1 MPPTAR
7 DDQFTLRGTFAERLA
22 LAGSRRSVY
31 DFLVDADTLLPLV
44 PGVARIVAHG
54 GGAYRL
60 VFVPV
65 GAMGLQFTLELELRV
80 SGDGASTVKLHSVP
94 TDISPLEPN
103 SALGDF
109 NATLV
114 LTERGAETAIDGNAT
129 LVVVDTIPPM
139 LRRMPRMLLER
150 TTSLAVGKQ
159 METIG
164 RDLMRNVATAYEG
177 RRTEGRQERI

>member
-1 MPPTAR
+1 MPLTAR
-7 DDQFTLRGTFAERLA
+7 DDQFTLRGAFAERLT

-44 PGVARIVAHG
+44 PNVERIVAHG

-60 VFVPV
+60 VFAPV
-65 GAMGLQFTLELELRV
+65 GAAGLQFILELEVRV
-80 SGDGASTVKLHSVP
+80 SGDGARTVTLRSIP
-94 TDISPLEPN
+94 TDIPPLE
-103 SALGDF
+103 SRGTLGDF

-114 LTERGAETAIDGNAT
+114 LTERGAETAIDGDAT
-129 LVVVDTIPPM
+129 LVVVDTIPPL

-164 RDLMRNVATAYEG
+164 RDLMRNVATAYPDW
-177 RRTEGRQERI
+177 QKNHPDA